1 MSILHNHTRKLQID
15 GLRGIATII
24 VVLFHY
30 FNNSY
35 SNNFELNLFERVI
48 SKITSFGWSGVN
60 LFFVISGYL
69 IGTIL
74 LKNKNS
80 TNYFSTFYAR
90 RFLRI
95 VPLYF
100 IFLIVFIF
108 FNSLFKDSSLILF
121 EKPIPVWQYFLFV
134 QNFSMSHLGHFGPN
148 ALTPSWSLAIEEQFY
163 LIAPIMVFFL
173 RKKNVLLIVT
183 LCLIVFSIFF
193 RINSDNWYMEY
204 THFLSRVD
212 SLSIGLIIAIFSLN
226 SNEMVVLSKKRN
238 LIIFIIIFTC
248 LLFGYAIC
256 KQINHTFISY
266 FFGGVLVFSF
276 RLKDDTFLYKILV
289 NKVTLFLGKHSFF
302 IYLFHQLINGLLF
315 AYIFNSNPVLN
326 TTNNYLVEI
335 LAVLLTMFLAV
346 ISFKFY
352 ESKFIAIGQS
362 LTYD

>member
-1 MSILHNHTRKLQID
+1 MRILNNHTRKLQID
-15 GLRGIATII
+15 GLRGFAIII

-30 FNNSY
+30 LNCSY
-35 SNNFELNLFERVI
+35 SNNFELNLFEQLI

-74 LKNKNS
+74 LKNKS
-80 TNYFSTFYAR
+80 TTNYFSTFYAR

-100 IFLIVFIF
+100 IFLMVFIF
-108 FNSLFKDSSLILF
+108 FNSLFKDSSLVLF

-163 LIAPIMVFFL
+163 LIAPLIVFFL
-173 RKKNVLLIVT
+173 RRNILLIVS
-183 LCLIVFSIFF
+183 LYLIVFSIFF

-212 SLSIGLIIAIFSLN
+212 SLSIGLIIAILSQN
-226 SNEMVVLSKKRN
+226 SNELAILSKKRN
-238 LIIFIIIFTC
+238 IFIFIIIFMC
-248 LLFGYAIC
+248 LLFGYTIF

-276 RLKDDTFLYKILV
+276 SLKEETFLYKILV
-289 NKVTLFLGKHSFF
+289 NKVTLFFGKYSFF

-352 ESKFIAIGQS
+352 ESKFIEIGQT